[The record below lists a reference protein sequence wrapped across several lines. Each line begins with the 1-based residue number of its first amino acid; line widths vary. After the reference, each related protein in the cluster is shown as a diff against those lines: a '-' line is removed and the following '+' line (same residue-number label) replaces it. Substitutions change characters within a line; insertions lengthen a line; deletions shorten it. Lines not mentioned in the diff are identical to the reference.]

1 VLDDYKMPQTWL
13 ALYIMTLDDKGRLWV
28 ATITDNQEG
37 AALVGAW
44 HDLCFM
50 EKVVL
55 ACDGKTFLFNYRW
68 FFYTN

>member
-1 VLDDYKMPQTWL
+1 
-13 ALYIMTLDDKGRLWV
+13 MTLDDKGRLWV